1 METWL
6 QTAAQIGAIIK
17 ERDRQLGELVAI
29 EMLVT
34 KNNRLGNTEVVDI
47 LLDSLSTV
55 QKEMKVTDEI
65 IKEWYN
71 KDITELRMF
80 AVETAVA
87 LEKYEEIVT
96 ELAGVERTLAIL
108 IAGKVFNDETEK
120 LRDELL
126 ETRKMLR
133 IHQEKSVEF
142 LDSMFIKKEEE
153 TSTSPVESASVEESN
168 E

>member
-80 AVETAVA
+80 AVECAVA